1 MVRYRDM
8 KRNKQKGNKMKLS
21 EITHSDYLHVLE
33 ICSEGQAGIEMNAD
47 KNGSMTEAEF
57 WRAEEIISICLYEIK
72 KIAKKNKQGKSEKE

>member
-1 MVRYRDM
+1 MVLYRDM

-33 ICSEGQAGIEMNAD
+33 ICSEGQSGIEMNVD

-57 WRAEEIISICLYEIK
+57 YRAEEIISICLYEIK
-72 KIAKKNKQGKSEKE
+72 KIAKKNKQGKSEKR